1 MQAEAIVYGLQYI
14 EELEFANMAV
24 YKGCMLDGMRHGPG
38 TQIWPN
44 EVIYEG
50 EWKQNKRDG

>member
-1 MQAEAIVYGLQYI
+1 
-14 EELEFANMAV
+14 MAV